1 MEFNI
6 QDLSK
11 EDLDRLEGL
20 LWTASQQYEPWA
32 DMMML
37 GGAGDPGVDSFPLD
51 LDQIERIDV
60 TVGGAERPQ
69 ESIIISPVVH

>member
-6 QDLSK
+6 QDLRK

-20 LWTASQQYEPWA
+20 LWTASQNYEPWA

-37 GGAGDPGVDSFPLD
+37 GGAGDPDVASFPLD
-51 LDQIERIDV
+51 LDQVERIDIS
-60 TVGGAERPQ
+60 VGGAPRA
-69 ESIIISPVVH
+69 SYIVSPVAPKN

>member
-11 EDLDRLEGL
+11 EDLDRLERL
-20 LWTASQQYEPWA
+20 MWMASQNYEPWA

-37 GGAGDPGVDSFPLD
+37 GGAGDPGVASFPLD
-51 LDQIERIDV
+51 LDQIERIDI
-60 TVGGAERPQ
+60 TVGGVEGPQ
-69 ESIIISPVVH
+69 KSFIISPEVH